1 MNKARTPPRSN
12 FTGFAY
18 KINMKGFYPS
28 PKKPTFF
35 GLGKFMTPNIRDGLC
50 AVITP
55 RGRMKI
61 KTNMV

>member
-35 GLGKFMTPNIRDGLC
+35 GLGKFVTPNISDCMRACVLSLHP
-50 AVITP
+50 AAE
-55 RGRMKI
+55 
-61 KTNMV
+61 